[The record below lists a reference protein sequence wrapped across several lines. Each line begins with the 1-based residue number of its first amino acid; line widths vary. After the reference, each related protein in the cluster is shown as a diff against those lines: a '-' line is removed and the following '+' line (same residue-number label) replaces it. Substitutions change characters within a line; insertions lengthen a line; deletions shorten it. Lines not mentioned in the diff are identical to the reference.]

1 MDPRLQAGLELQ
13 LEKQAQQEYESSL
26 SGVLGQYFKQAAEP
40 ARGGGEGDTG
50 EAERPDTFS
59 STLGTTL
66 TDKNGPSPSR
76 RAWDYWTG
84 PNAGAEA
91 SDIADKNIA
100 QATDWARRGVD
111 QATAKTQSAADWA
124 RGASVH
130 SRAMAAAKTQ
140 SAVGGALS
148 GILSKYIQGVQGP
161 AALAGVVKD
170 TASAAGS
177 NLKYFKRK
185 QQEALKNPQW
195 GSVSDAAAGLVKDTV
210 SAAGSN
216 LKYILKRRQQE
227 AAAKAQEPYD
237 LADDRALRR
246 RNIAR
251 ERLENENR

>member
-59 STLGTTL
+59 SILAPTNRRL
-66 TDKNGPSPSR
+66 TGSSPSR
-76 RAWDYWTG
+76 RALDYFTG
-84 PNAGAEA
+84 PDAGDEA
-91 SDIADKNIA
+91 FDIANKNIA
-100 QATDWARRGVD
+100 QAADWAAAKTQAATDLARKGVD
-111 QATAKTQSAADWA
+111 RATAKTQAATDWA
-124 RGASVH
+124 RKGVDQ
-130 SRAMAAAKTQ
+130 AAAKTQ

-148 GILSKYIQGVQGP
+148 GILSKYIAVSKPLNQATKAVQETGGQSVQVP
-161 AALAGVVKD
+161 GAAAGVVTD
-170 TASAAGS
+170 TA
-177 NLKYFKRK
+177 
-185 QQEALKNPQW
+185 
-195 GSVSDAAAGLVKDTV
+195 

-227 AAAKAQEPYD
+227 ADAKAQRRQQEADAKAQEPYD
-237 LADDRALRR
+237 LSAARALRR

-251 ERLENENR
+251 ERLENEGR